1 MFGVINVNK
10 PQGVTSRD
18 VVNQIQRLVKPL
30 KAGHAGTLDP
40 LATGVLLVCIGDATR
55 LVTLLQERTKTYTA
69 EFTLGQVSDTDDST
83 GQITQSPQ
91 PSVLPDV
98 AAITSGLIQLT
109 GVVTQVPPAYSAIHV
124 QGQRAYDLARSG
136 AEFTL
141 EGREVVVHS
150 IELRHWEW
158 PLLQLKITCGSGT
171 YIRSIARDLG
181 RLLGCG
187 ALMSR
192 LERTAIGEFEVDNA
206 VPPEALTKSTL
217 GSFVIPATQI
227 TAPLPRYRCTDQDSR
242 DIVCGRALVIDSVRY
257 VDSMPPSAGTL
268 VALADEGYRQ
278 LYGLAVVTE
287 KGTLQPKNVFLRS
300 APMNAGADPL

>member
-18 VVNQIQRLVKPL
+18 VVNQIHRLVKPL

-91 PSVLPDV
+91 PAILPDV
-98 AAITSGLIQLT
+98 GDITSGLIQLT
-109 GVVTQVPPAYSAIHV
+109 GVVTQVPPAFSAIHV

-141 EGREVVVHS
+141 AGREVVVHS
-150 IELRHWEW
+150 IELLKWEW

-187 ALMSR
+187 ALMSQ
-192 LERTAIGEFEVDNA
+192 LERTAIGEFVVEQS
-206 VPPEALTKSTL
+206 VPPEALTRTAL
-217 GSFVIPATQI
+217 GGFVIPATQI
-227 TAPLPRYRCTDQDSR
+227 TAPLPRYSCTDQDCR

-257 VDSMPPSAGTL
+257 VDVTPPLSGTL
-268 VALADEGYRQ
+268 VALSDEGYEQ

-287 KGTLQPKNVFLRS
+287 KGTLQPKNVFLRT
-300 APMNAGADPL
+300 APPSGGAGPS